1 MNAVLIEQKIERYNK
16 PPLVK
21 QHVVEL
27 DKAIFTCHSITR
39 ESDSDRGKGILR
51 GIVVDN
57 HSKFDLFD
65 CGVVGSRF
73 HEVLLDDLPADT
85 KAKICSAVDMKQV
98 AKSALYLYSVMC
110 CGDDYRYQDYWDF
123 CRDHPEAYRDV
134 LEAQRKK
141 DESYINASLP
151 VITFS
156 AVRCRFGKSWYPVLI
171 QPGAFIAF
179 GRNRTTLTNAHV
191 KFPIFAPPGI
201 SHAYMNL
208 QYRKLKAIYK
218 AKLKENVA

>member
-16 PPLVK
+16 PPLVR

-39 ESDSDRGKGILR
+39 ESDSDRGKGLLR

-65 CGVVGSRF
+65 CGVIGSRF

-98 AKSALYLYSVMC
+98 AQSALYLYTVMC
-110 CGDDYRYQDYWDF
+110 CGDDYRYYWDF
-123 CRDHPEAYRDV
+123 YRNHPEAYRDV

-141 DESYINASLP
+141 EESYINASLP

-156 AVRCRFGKSWYPVLI
+156 AIRCSFGKSWHPVLI

-179 GRNRTTLTNAHV
+179 GRDRTTLMNAHV
-191 KFPIFAPPGI
+191 KFPIFAPHRV

-208 QYRKLKAIYK
+208 QCRKLNAICK
-218 AKLKENVA
+218 AKFKESA